1 MPFAL
6 LLLHLVVGAGGLARS
21 GRRPPPPSQKKPS
34 WKPQLLDAEPAPAPP
49 RVLHRDADVVVVD
62 KPPGWSV
69 DAAAAFVAD
78 LLGAEPRVRQRL
90 DADCSGVLCLGAS
103 AAGDAAL
110 RDAAPSYLALVD
122 DEPARAAA
130 ARGACSII
138 ESGPAGAVVRVAG
151 RDVRKSLAAA
161 GAPARGDARHGC
173 GVDRAAPRALVHC
186 ERVTLGGGHVFE
198 APRPPDLELR
208 WTERRA
214 ALRADAATTC
224 YRELHGAADGAPA
237 NLCVDRYGEHLLVQR
252 PEDVPARE
260 RDAALAAIDAAHA
273 PTAASSV
280 YEIVTRVDRSRGGQP
295 PPKLI
300 RGPGVAG
307 PFEVLEHGTA
317 FRVELGEKKLS
328 TGLFLDQRPQR
339 LWLRRHAANLT
350 VLNLFAHA
358 GAYSAAAAAG
368 GAVRTLSVDCD
379 RNWLAYLAPS
389 LEANG
394 VANGPREPVGEVHD
408 CIYGDCF
415 DWLKRLAK
423 RGETFDVVILD
434 PPSTSTVNKK
444 RWSAARDYGA
454 LATLAAPLVA
464 PNGRLFCTTNSRK
477 LLPRKF
483 ARTCGLALKD
493 FAATAPA
500 IKDVVLERVAP
511 PAVDYPT
518 RSGAPAEVKN
528 LVFRFVP
535 S

>member
-1 MPFAL
+1 M
-6 LLLHLVVGAGGLARS
+6 
-21 GRRPPPPSQKKPS
+21 
-34 WKPQLLDAEPAPAPP
+34 
-49 RVLHRDADVVVVD
+49 
-62 KPPGWSV
+62 
-69 DAAAAFVAD
+69 
-78 LLGAEPRVRQRL
+78 
-90 DADCSGVLCLGAS
+90 
-103 AAGDAAL
+103 
-110 RDAAPSYLALVD
+110 
-122 DEPARAAA
+122 
-130 ARGACSII
+130 
-138 ESGPAGAVVRVAG
+138 
-151 RDVRKSLAAA
+151 
-161 GAPARGDARHGC
+161 
-173 GVDRAAPRALVHC
+173 
-186 ERVTLGGGHVFE
+186 
-198 APRPPDLELR
+198 
-208 WTERRA
+208 
-214 ALRADAATTC
+214 
-224 YRELHGAADGAPA
+224 
-237 NLCVDRYGEHLLVQR
+237 DRYGEHLLVQR

-368 GAVRTLSVDCD
+368 GAARTLSVDCD

-518 RSGAPAEVKN
+518 RSGAPPEVKN